1 MVPPVLTC
9 LTGRRLGPDNGTLD
23 HFELRDLAAS
33 LLKYLCDRYQSS
45 AHSLRPR
52 LCRSCLKTLLDPKK
66 PFGSH
71 YGAVLGLRA
80 CGGPEIIRK
89 LLVPALKSYEEVLNE
104 GLEQDGLDK
113 AEAEMVIAAI
123 MKCLGLL
130 VEDGGVLMN
139 GHGEQVMEQLKA
151 QLVEKV
157 GEVFGQRIA
166 DSGKLPLAR
175 AVLDENFD
183 F

>member
-9 LTGRRLGPDNGTLD
+9 LIGRRLGPDNGTLD

-33 LLKYLCDRYQSS
+33 LLKHLCDRYQSS

-52 LCRSCLKTLLDPKK
+52 LCRSCLKTFLEPKK

-89 LLVPALKSYEEVLNE
+89 LLVPALKSYEEVVKE
-104 GLEQDGLDK
+104 GLEQDGIEK
-113 AEAEMVIAAI
+113 AEAEKVVGAI
-123 MKCLGLL
+123 MMCLNML
-130 VEDGGVLMN
+130 VEHGGVLMN
-139 GHGEQVMEQLKA
+139 GHGEQVMENFKVQLI
-151 QLVEKV
+151 EKV
-157 GEVFGQRIA
+157 GEVFGQRIV
-166 DSGKLPLAR
+166 DTGKPALAR
-175 AVLDENFD
+175 AILDETFD